1 MSAGMSSTTP
11 DPATTHFRYSL
22 LLREID
28 AMRAADGAST
38 VALMLIQL
46 SGLEEVN
53 GRFGY
58 LGGDKVLEEF
68 ARRLAGVARAQDR
81 TFEVNG
87 RTFALL
93 VHNPL
98 HEGHAVLAAEKV
110 ARAAAEP
117 VTIGS
122 GRAHVK
128 ARIGISLLPD
138 PAKTGED
145 LLRQCEIALVVARSR
160 DEPHVLFTAS
170 LLDAGDSGTRHTW
183 FDVEEALKAGEF
195 ELFYQ
200 PKIHLGTGRLA
211 GAEALVRWQNP
222 QSGYIAPGRFMPAI
236 ENSESIRALL
246 WFVLNSALRQ
256 AASWAEIS
264 PGFAVGVNLAAGNLD
279 DADLVDL
286 VENAIDVWSLPPA
299 QLILELTE
307 SSLMRNPEASTRTL
321 ARLRGLGARTSI
333 DDFGTGYSSLAY
345 LRDLPADELKID
357 RSFVSRIAAGDRDH
371 NIVASIIQ
379 LAHAVQL
386 EVVAEGVE
394 QQATLSALATM
405 GCDIG
410 QGFHFG
416 PPVSAPE
423 FEERWIRGGAAKATA

>member
-1 MSAGMSSTTP
+1 MSTNPP
-11 DPATTHFRYSL
+11 DASATHFRYSL

-46 SGLEEVN
+46 SGLDEVN

-68 ARRLAGVARAQDR
+68 ARRLAGVAREQDR

-98 HEGHAVLAAEKV
+98 HEGHAVLAANKV
-110 ARAAAEP
+110 TRAAAEP
-117 VTIGS
+117 VMIGS
-122 GRAHVK
+122 GRARVK
-128 ARIGISLLPD
+128 ARIGISLLPE
-138 PAKTGED
+138 PAKTGEE
-145 LLRQCEIALVVARSR
+145 LLRQCEVALVVARSR
-160 DEPHVLFTAS
+160 DEPHVLFTPS
-170 LLDAGDSGTRHTW
+170 LLSTGDTGTQHTW

-200 PKIHLGTGRLA
+200 PKIHLGTGRLV
-211 GAEALVRWQNP
+211 GAEALVRWQHP

-236 ENSESIRALL
+236 EHSQGIRALL

-256 AASWAEIS
+256 AASWAQQS
-264 PGFAVGVNLAAGNLD
+264 PGFAVAVNLAAGNLD
-279 DADLVDL
+279 DADLVEL
-286 VENAIDVWSLPPA
+286 VENALNVWSLPPA

-307 SSLMRNPEASTRTL
+307 GSLMRNPAASMRTL
-321 ARLRGLGARTSI
+321 GQLRGIGAQTSI

-357 RSFVSRIAAGDRDH
+357 RSFVASIATGSRDRD
-371 NIVASIIQ
+371 IVASIIQ
-379 LAHAVQL
+379 LAHAVEL
-386 EVVAEGVE
+386 KVVAEGIE
-394 QQATLSALATM
+394 EPATLAALVAM
-405 GCDIG
+405 ACEIG
-410 QGFHFG
+410 QGYHFG
-416 PPVSAPE
+416 APMPARD
-423 FEERWIRGGAAKATA
+423 FEELWIRRGGAKATA